1 MSTPPDF
8 FASNNDDPRPEQH
21 SDAPEERTAEVRQQE
36 GEHRRAPSP
45 TTDTGSQPRPVLPPP
60 PADWG
65 HQAAPSGFSP
75 ADDRWGTPA
84 PTPAP
89 SEEARRTSQP
99 GAAPQPD
106 RFPSQPTPPP
116 PPPPAPSSPPAATT
130 PPPATEHA
138 AEILGG
144 AWPGPQQ
151 PPSSAPQHAA
161 PEPRHQQPPQQR
173 WTQQAPPNTPQGAP
187 SAPQQPNGGY
197 AAPRRQDPS
206 EQTTVLSAS
215 DMAALREKAGQDPGV
230 GDFFG
235 PAGAD
240 PAAPQQGWPPAPPQ
254 ATPPAPPPLFAAALE
269 GGEPFGN
276 GGFVAGQDNSPDFEP
291 NRRLVA
297 NRGWRKAV
305 RVMTFGLI
313 KPGPSA
319 KEQHD
324 DEILDRIK
332 GQLTGIYTVAF
343 VNSKGGVGKTTMAV
357 AAGNAIARERGDRVI
372 VVDVDTDLGNL
383 SARFEKNGGPKA
395 NIQELALL
403 RDARSYSNV
412 KTFTVQNHDRLEM
425 LASQNDPRS
434 SYRLNSQD
442 FEKVMDILRLHYN
455 IIILD
460 CGTSI
465 TSSLFPTIAK
475 QVDCLVVVSS
485 NDAPGLNGAM
495 RTLAWLQSHSF
506 GRLIPR
512 TVVTLNANSGDTP
525 AIDMKAAEGTFRE
538 QIQEVVRVP
547 YDRHL
552 HEGGFIEFLRMGKT
566 TRKAVMELAGSIAL
580 FFPTRESRHRPEEL
594 GSY

>member
-8 FASNNDDPRPEQH
+8 FASNNDDDHRPEQQIA
-21 SDAPEERTAEVRQQE
+21 APEERTAEVRQQD
-36 GEHRRAPSP
+36 GERRRAPSP
-45 TTDTGSQPRPVLPPP
+45 TTDTGSQPFSVPPP
-60 PADWG
+60 LPAEWG
-65 HQAAPSGFSP
+65 HPATPSGSSP
-75 ADDRWGTPA
+75 ADDRWGS
-84 PTPAP
+84 PTPTHAP
-89 SEEARRTSQP
+89 SEEPQRTSQP
-99 GAAPQPD
+99 GAAPQSD
-106 RFPSQPTPPP
+106 RFPSQPTPQAQRQ
-116 PPPPAPSSPPAATT
+116 PAPFSPPAAAT
-130 PPPATEHA
+130 PPPAT
-138 AEILGG
+138 
-144 AWPGPQQ
+144 QQ
-151 PPSSAPQHAA
+151 PPSSPPQHAA
-161 PEPRHQQPPQQR
+161 QEPRHQQPPQQR
-173 WTQQAPPNTPQGAP
+173 WAHQAPPNAPQGTQ
-187 SAPQQPNGGY
+187 SAPQQPNGGWP
-197 AAPRRQDPS
+197 APRRQDPS
-206 EQTTVLSAS
+206 EQTTVLSAA
-215 DMAALREKAGQDPGV
+215 DMAALRERAGQDPGV

-235 PAGAD
+235 PPAGAD

-254 ATPPAPPPLFAAALE
+254 ATPPATPPLFAAALE

-276 GGFVAGQDNSPDFEP
+276 GGFVAGQGNSADFAP

-319 KEQHD
+319 QEQHD
-324 DEILDRIK
+324 DEILARIK
-332 GQLTGIYTVAF
+332 GELKGIYTVAF

-403 RDARSYSNV
+403 QDARSYSNV
-412 KTFTVQNHDRLEM
+412 KTFTVQNIDDLEM

-475 QVDCLVVVSS
+475 QVDSLVVVSS

-525 AIDMKAAEGTFRE
+525 AVDMKEAEGAFRE
-538 QIQEVVRVP
+538 QIEEVVRVP
-547 YDRHL
+547 YDKHL
-552 HEGGFIEFLRMGKT
+552 HEGGYVEFLKMGKK
-566 TRKAVMELAGSIAL
+566 TRKAVIELAGSIAL
-580 FFPTRESRHRPEEL
+580 FYPTRESRQRPEEL

>member
-1 MSTPPDF
+1 
-8 FASNNDDPRPEQH
+8 
-21 SDAPEERTAEVRQQE
+21 
-36 GEHRRAPSP
+36 
-45 TTDTGSQPRPVLPPP
+45 
-60 PADWG
+60 
-65 HQAAPSGFSP
+65 
-75 ADDRWGTPA
+75 
-84 PTPAP
+84 
-89 SEEARRTSQP
+89 
-99 GAAPQPD
+99 
-106 RFPSQPTPPP
+106 
-116 PPPPAPSSPPAATT
+116 
-130 PPPATEHA
+130 
-138 AEILGG
+138 
-144 AWPGPQQ
+144 
-151 PPSSAPQHAA
+151 
-161 PEPRHQQPPQQR
+161 
-173 WTQQAPPNTPQGAP
+173 
-187 SAPQQPNGGY
+187 
-197 AAPRRQDPS
+197 
-206 EQTTVLSAS
+206 
-215 DMAALREKAGQDPGV
+215 MAALRERAGQDPGV

-235 PAGAD
+235 PPPGGEN
-240 PAAPQQGWPPAPPQ
+240 AAPQQGWPPAPSQ

-276 GGFVAGQDNSPDFEP
+276 GGFVAGQDNSRDFEP

-305 RVMTFGLI
+305 RVSTFGLI

-332 GQLTGIYTVAF
+332 GQLKGIYTVAF

-403 RDARSYSNV
+403 RDARSYSTV
-412 KTFTVQNHDRLEM
+412 KTFTVQNLDRLEM

-442 FEKVMDILRLHYN
+442 FEKTMEILRLHYN

-512 TVVTLNANSGDTP
+512 TVVALNANSGDTP
-525 AIDMKAAEGTFRE
+525 AVDMKAAEGTFRE
-538 QIQEVVRVP
+538 QIEEVVRVP
-547 YDRHL
+547 YDKHL
-552 HEGGFIEFLRMGKT
+552 HEGGFIEFLRMGKK

-580 FFPTRESRHRPEEL
+580 FYPTRESRQRPEEL

>member
-1 MSTPPDF
+1 M
-8 FASNNDDPRPEQH
+8 
-21 SDAPEERTAEVRQQE
+21 
-36 GEHRRAPSP
+36 
-45 TTDTGSQPRPVLPPP
+45 
-60 PADWG
+60 
-65 HQAAPSGFSP
+65 
-75 ADDRWGTPA
+75 
-84 PTPAP
+84 
-89 SEEARRTSQP
+89 
-99 GAAPQPD
+99 
-106 RFPSQPTPPP
+106 
-116 PPPPAPSSPPAATT
+116 
-130 PPPATEHA
+130 
-138 AEILGG
+138 
-144 AWPGPQQ
+144 
-151 PPSSAPQHAA
+151 
-161 PEPRHQQPPQQR
+161 
-173 WTQQAPPNTPQGAP
+173 
-187 SAPQQPNGGY
+187 
-197 AAPRRQDPS
+197 
-206 EQTTVLSAS
+206 LSAG
-215 DMAALREKAGQDPGV
+215 DMAALRQRAGQDPGV

-235 PAGAD
+235 PPAGAD
-240 PAAPQQGWPPAPPQ
+240 PAAPHQGWPPASPQ

-276 GGFVAGQDNSPDFEP
+276 GGFVAGQDSTADFAP

-332 GQLTGIYTVAF
+332 GQLKGIYTVAF

-395 NIQELALL
+395 NIQELAMLQEW
-403 RDARSYSNV
+403 DARTYSNV
-412 KTFTVQNHDRLEM
+412 KAFTVQNLDRLEM

-434 SYRLNSQD
+434 SYRLNSAD

-475 QVDCLVVVSS
+475 QVDSLVVVSS

-512 TVVTLNANSGDTP
+512 TVVALNANSGDTP
-525 AIDMKAAEGTFRE
+525 AVDMKDAEGAFRE
-538 QIQEVVRVP
+538 QIEEVVRVP
-547 YDRHL
+547 YDKHL
-552 HEGGFIEFLRMGKT
+552 HEGGYIEFLKMGKKA
-566 TRKAVMELAGSIAL
+566 RKAVMELAGSIAL
-580 FFPTRESRHRPEEL
+580 YYPTRESRQRPEEL